1 MEKKGE
7 EEEEEEEEEE
17 QEKEEEKEVEEEE
30 NNEEDNGCGSR
41 SHSSN
46 DLQMDSPEFLK
57 CFRSAN
63 YQSFAID

>member
-7 EEEEEEEEEE
+7 EEEEKEMEEEEE
-17 QEKEEEKEVEEEE
+17 K
-30 NNEEDNGCGSR
+30 EEDNGCGSR